1 MDPLYLAFSLLTSFL
16 IGGLIVFL
24 WAKGKRGLSPE
35 NEKELREKIISAEAS
50 AQALGTENQM
60 LQANLT
66 ERREQEHSLNEN
78 LLESQTS
85 LAETRTRNEHLEERL
100 TKQAD
105 ELEQGEKRLREQFEN
120 LANKVLEAKT
130 EKFTATNKENL
141 KQVLDPLGIKIKEFR
156 EQVDKFYGQD
166 NRERA
171 ALREHL
177 EMIVKAQTQLSGD
190 AENLANALKGDS
202 KKQGD
207 WGELI
212 LERTLEA
219 SGLEKGREFTMQET
233 FDRQRPDAIIR
244 LPEDRQIIVD
254 SKMSLTAYERWCSLD
269 EGVDRDTA
277 LKEHLR
283 SVRNH
288 IDELAAKDYQSIEG
302 ITSLDYVLMFFP
314 IEPAFGTAIRADSEL
329 YEYAFRKG
337 IVPVTTSTLMATIR
351 TVANVWRLEKQNLNA
366 KTIAEKAGALYDKF
380 ANFLKDVEDVG
391 KALAKA
397 SGAHEAALNKLSE
410 GKGNI
415 LRRTEELKKLG
426 IASKKEIP
434 ATFQAALEE
443 GDLESAPLPNILEE
457 PENSPDEGEEQ
468 ARSA

>member
-1 MDPLYLAFSLLTSFL
+1 MENLLPYLCSLAGLL
-16 IGGLIVFL
+16 IGGIIVFFRFK
-24 WAKGKRGLSPE
+24 AKLAEKDANAASLATAKQMLEEDKDKTQAEAQELRGQLERVSNE
-35 NEKELREKIISAEAS
+35 LVRSQTEKENLNEKLANQAES
-50 AQALGTENQM
+50 
-60 LQANLT
+60 
-66 ERREQEHSLNEN
+66 
-78 LLESQTS
+78 
-85 LAETRTRNEHLEERL
+85 LEES
-100 TKQAD
+100 
-105 ELEQGEKRLREQFEN
+105 EKRLREQFEN

-130 EKFTATNKENL
+130 EKFTETNKENL
-141 KQVLDPLGIKIKEFR
+141 KQVLEPLGIKIKEFR

-166 NRERA
+166 NKERA

-177 EMIVKAQTQLSGD
+177 EMIVKSQTQLSED

-207 WGELI
+207 WGEFI
-212 LERTLEA
+212 LERTLEV

-244 LPEDRQIIVD
+244 LPENRQIIVD
-254 SKMSLTAYERWCSLD
+254 SKVSLTAYERWCSAD
-269 EGVDRDTA
+269 EEAARNSA
-277 LKEHLR
+277 LKEHVR

-288 IDELAAKDYQSIEG
+288 VDELEAKDYQSIEG

-314 IEPAFGTAIRADSEL
+314 IEPAFGAAMKADSDL
-329 YEYAFRKG
+329 YDYAFRKG

-366 KTIAEKAGALYDKF
+366 RKIAEKAGSLYDKF
-380 ANFLKDVEDVG
+380 ANFLKDVENVG
-391 KALAKA
+391 KAIGKA
-397 SGAHEAALNKLSE
+397 SEAHQAALNKLSE

-426 IASKKEIP
+426 IAAKKEIP

-443 GDLESAPLPNILEE
+443 NDPDLTSVPELAQE
-457 PENSPDEGEEQ
+457 PESPDEEEEQ
-468 ARSA
+468 AQSA

>member
-1 MDPLYLAFSLLTSFL
+1 MIIFLRFKAKLAEKDADAASLAT
-16 IGGLIVFL
+16 
-24 WAKGKRGLSPE
+24 AKKMLEEERSKAEAAVNELRGQFENASNELVRTQTE
-35 NEKELREKIISAEAS
+35 NE
-50 AQALGTENQM
+50 
-60 LQANLT
+60 
-66 ERREQEHSLNEN
+66 SLNDK
-78 LLESQTS
+78 LATQ
-85 LAETRTRNEHLEERL
+85 AETLE
-100 TKQAD
+100 KS
-105 ELEQGEKRLREQFEN
+105 EQRLREQFEN

-130 EKFTATNKENL
+130 EKFTETNKANL
-141 KQVLDPLGIKIKEFR
+141 KQVLEPLGIKIKEFR

-166 NRERA
+166 NKERA

-177 EMIVKAQTQLSGD
+177 EMIVKSQTQLSED

-207 WGELI
+207 WGEFI

-244 LPEDRQIIVD
+244 LPENRQIIVD
-254 SKMSLTAYERWCSLD
+254 SKVSLTAYERWCSA
-269 EGVDRDTA
+269 EEEVGAENA

-288 IDELAAKDYQSIEG
+288 IDELEAKDYQSIEG

-314 IEPAFGTAIRADSEL
+314 IEPAFGAAMRADSEL
-329 YEYAFRKG
+329 YDYAFRKG

-366 KTIAEKAGALYDKF
+366 RKIAEKAGALHDKF
-380 ANFLKDVEDVG
+380 ANFLKDVESVG
-391 KALAKA
+391 KAIGKA
-397 SGAHEAALNKLSE
+397 SEAHQAAINKLSE
-410 GKGNI
+410 GRGNI

-434 ATFQAALEE
+434 ATFQAALE
-443 GDLESAPLPNILEE
+443 GNE
-457 PENSPDEGEEQ
+457 PELTSVPELEQEPEPTDEEEEQ
-468 ARSA
+468 AQSA

>member
-1 MDPLYLAFSLLTSFL
+1 MEPFYLVLSLFTCFL

-24 WAKGKRGLSPE
+24 WAKGKQGLSRE
-35 NEKELREKIISAEAS
+35 EEKELREKIIYAGAS
-50 AQALGTENQM
+50 AQAMATEIQM
-60 LQANLT
+60 LKATLAET
-66 ERREQEHSLNEN
+66 REQENAINQN
-78 LLESQTS
+78 LMESQTS
-85 LAETRTRNEHLEERL
+85 LAETRTKNEHLTERL
-100 TKQAD
+100 SKQTED
-105 ELEQGEKRLREQFEN
+105 LEQGEKRLREQFEN
-120 LANKVLEAKT
+120 LANKVLDAKT

-141 KQVLDPLGIKIKEFR
+141 KQVLDPLGVKIKEFQ

-177 EMIVKAQTQLSGD
+177 EMIVKAQTQLSGN
-190 AENLANALKGDS
+190 AENLTNALKGDS

-233 FDRQRPDAIIR
+233 FDRKRPDAIIR
-244 LPEDRQIIVD
+244 LPENRQIIVD

-366 KTIAEKAGALYDKF
+366 KKIAEKAGALYDKF
-380 ANFLKDVEDVG
+380 ANFLQDVEDIG

-426 IASKKEIP
+426 ITSKKEIP
-434 ATFQAALEE
+434 ATFQAALAE
-443 GDLESAPLPNILEE
+443 GDSESAPLPSILEE
-457 PENSPDEGEEQ
+457 PGDSPDEGEEQ
-468 ARSA
+468 ARSV

>member
-1 MDPLYLAFSLLTSFL
+1 MEPLYLALALLAGL
-16 IGGLIVFL
+16 LVGGLLVFL
-24 WAKGKRGLSPE
+24 WARGKQGLPADEERG
-35 NEKELREKIISAEAS
+35 LREKLFSTEAMS
-50 AQALGTENQM
+50 QAL
-60 LQANLT
+60 QAEKDRLKEDLT
-66 ERREQEHSLNEN
+66 AVRGKEEALNEN
-78 LLESQTS
+78 WMKSQSS
-85 LAETRTRNEHLEERL
+85 LAEERIRCEHLEERL
-100 TKQAD
+100 SKQTE

-120 LANKVLEAKT
+120 LANKVLDAKT
-130 EKFTATNKENL
+130 KKFTETNKENL
-141 KQVLDPLGIKIKEFR
+141 KQVLDPLGVKIKEFR

-177 EMIVKAQTQLSGD
+177 EMIVKAQSQLSED
-190 AENLANALKGDS
+190 AENLADAIKGDV

-244 LPEDRQIIVD
+244 LPENRQIIVD
-254 SKMSLTAYERWCSLD
+254 SKLSLTAYERWCSAD
-269 EGVDRDTA
+269 EDDERETA
-277 LKEHLR
+277 LKEHVR

-288 IDELAAKDYQSIEG
+288 IDELAGKDYQSIEG

-329 YEYAFRKG
+329 YEYAFRKR

-351 TVANVWRLEKQNLNA
+351 TVANVWRQEKQNLNA
-366 KTIAEKAGALYDKF
+366 KKIAEKAGALYDKF
-380 ANFLKDVEDVG
+380 ANFLRDVEDVG

-397 SGAHEAALNKLSE
+397 SGAHESALNKLSE

-415 LRRTEELKKLG
+415 LRRTEELKTLG

-434 ATFQAALEE
+434 TTFQAALEE
-443 GDLESAPLPNILEE
+443 NDPELATIPDLVEESEDSPNEE
-457 PENSPDEGEEQ
+457 EEQ
-468 ARSA
+468 AQSA

>member
-1 MDPLYLAFSLLTSFL
+1 
-16 IGGLIVFL
+16 
-24 WAKGKRGLSPE
+24 
-35 NEKELREKIISAEAS
+35 
-50 AQALGTENQM
+50 
-60 LQANLT
+60 
-66 ERREQEHSLNEN
+66 
-78 LLESQTS
+78 
-85 LAETRTRNEHLEERL
+85 
-100 TKQAD
+100 
-105 ELEQGEKRLREQFEN
+105 
-120 LANKVLEAKT
+120 
-130 EKFTATNKENL
+130 
-141 KQVLDPLGIKIKEFR
+141 
-156 EQVDKFYGQD
+156 
-166 NRERA
+166 
-171 ALREHL
+171 
-177 EMIVKAQTQLSGD
+177 MIVKAQTQLSGD

-410 GKGNI
+410 GRGNI